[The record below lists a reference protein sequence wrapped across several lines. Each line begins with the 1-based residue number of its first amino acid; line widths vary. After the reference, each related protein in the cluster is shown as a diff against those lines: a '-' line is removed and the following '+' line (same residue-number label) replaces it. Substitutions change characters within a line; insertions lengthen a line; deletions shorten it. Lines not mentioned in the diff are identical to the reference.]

1 MNRASGPHS
10 IMAETK
16 QTTSKAA
23 PKAATEQA
31 QAKKPVAEKAAPKVA
46 SAKTAPKTAK
56 AAPAKHPGEQFRGKR
71 YRAAAEQVE
80 GGKQYA
86 LEEAVALV
94 QKTSTTKFDGTVE
107 VHIRLG
113 INAREAEQ
121 SVRGTVQLPAGTGK
135 EVKVMAFVPSGK
147 AAAAKKA
154 GADFVSDE
162 ATLKK
167 LKDGWTGFDVAV
179 ASSDQ
184 MVEVGK
190 LGKVLGPKGLM
201 PNPKSGTVAEDVEG
215 AIKKVKAGSIEFR
228 VAKDATIH
236 AGVGKASF
244 KADDLAKNV
253 ATYFGAVRAAKPSDA
268 KGTYIRSVTL
278 ASTMGPGV
286 RVNPD
291 TITAAA
297 K

>member
-1 MNRASGPHS
+1 
-10 IMAETK
+10 MAEAKTTEKKTPAASAAGKKPAAKKPAARKPVAK
-16 QTTSKAA
+16 QAVVKAA
-23 PKAATEQA
+23 PQR
-31 QAKKPVAEKAAPKVA
+31 
-46 SAKTAPKTAK
+46 
-56 AAPAKHPGEQFRGKR
+56 PGDRTHGKR

-80 GGKQYA
+80 AGKRYPLA
-86 LEEAVALV
+86 EAVELV
-94 QKTSTTKFDGTVE
+94 QKTSTTSFDATIE

-113 INAREAEQ
+113 IDARQAEQ

-167 LKDGWTGFDVAV
+167 IKDGWTGFDVAV
-179 ASSDQ
+179 ATPDQ

-190 LGKVLGPKGLM
+190 LGKTLGPKGLM
-201 PNPKSGTVAEDVEG
+201 PNPKSGTVSDKVEE
-215 AIKKVKAGSIEFR
+215 AIGKVKAGSIEFR

-236 AGVGKASF
+236 AGIGKASF
-244 KADDLAKNV
+244 KPEDLAKNV
-253 ATYFGAVRAAKPSDA
+253 AAYVGAVKAAKPDDA

-286 RVNPD
+286 KVNPD
-291 TITAAA
+291 AAA
-297 K
+297 AEAA

>member
-1 MNRASGPHS
+1 MTEAKTTEDKKPLAASEKAQPATKAVAKPAPKKAVKASG
-10 IMAETK
+10 
-16 QTTSKAA
+16 KAA
-23 PKAATEQA
+23 S
-31 QAKKPVAEKAAPKVA
+31 APQHK
-46 SAKTAPKTAK
+46 
-56 AAPAKHPGEQFRGKR
+56 PGEQFRGKR

-80 GGKQYA
+80 SGKQYG
-86 LEEAVALV
+86 LDEAVALV
-94 QKTSTTKFDGTVE
+94 QKTSTTAFDGTVE
-107 VHIRLG
+107 MHIRLG
-113 INAREAEQ
+113 IDAREAEQ

-135 EVKVMAFVPSGK
+135 AVKVMAFVSSGK

-167 LKDGWTGFDVAV
+167 LKDGWAGFDVAV
-179 ASSDQ
+179 ATPDQ
-184 MVEVGK
+184 MAEVGK
-190 LGKVLGPKGLM
+190 LGQILGPKGLM
-201 PNPKSGTVAEDVEG
+201 PNPKSGTVAEDVED
-215 AIKKVKAGSIEFR
+215 AIKKVKAGTIEFR

-244 KADDLAKNV
+244 KPEDLAKNV
-253 ATYFGAVRAAKPSDA
+253 ATYFQAVRSAKPSDA

>member
-1 MNRASGPHS
+1 
-10 IMAETK
+10 MAETK
-16 QTTSKAA
+16 TTSSAAKPAAKKAPATKPA
-23 PKAATEQA
+23 PK
-31 QAKKPVAEKAAPKVA
+31 K
-46 SAKTAPKTAK
+46 
-56 AAPAKHPGEQFRGKR
+56 APASPSGQQFRGKR

-80 GGKQYA
+80 DGKQYG
-86 LEEAVALV
+86 LDEAVALV
-94 QKTSTTKFDGTVE
+94 QKTSTIKFDGTVE

-113 INAREAEQ
+113 IDAREAEQ

-135 EVKVMAFVPSGK
+135 DMKVMAFVPSGK

-154 GADFVSDE
+154 GAEFVSDE

-167 LKDGWTGFDVAV
+167 LAGGWIGFDVAV
-179 ASSDQ
+179 ATPDQ

-201 PNPKSGTVAEDVEG
+201 PNPKSGTVAEDVED

-244 KADDLAKNV
+244 KAEDLAKNV
-253 ATYFGAVRAAKPSDA
+253 ATYFKAVRAAKPSDV

-291 TITAAA
+291 SIIAAA
-297 K
+297 Q

>member
-1 MNRASGPHS
+1 
-10 IMAETK
+10 MAEAKTTAKKTPAATDATEEKPAAKKPAAKKAVTK
-16 QTTSKAA
+16 TAVKKTAVKAA
-23 PKAATEQA
+23 PQR
-31 QAKKPVAEKAAPKVA
+31 
-46 SAKTAPKTAK
+46 
-56 AAPAKHPGEQFRGKR
+56 PGDRTRGKR

-80 GGKQYA
+80 AGKRYP
-86 LEEAVALV
+86 LVEAVELV
-94 QKTSTTKFDGTVE
+94 QKTSTTSFDATIE

-113 INAREAEQ
+113 IDPRLAEQ

-147 AAAAKKA
+147 AAAAKQA

-167 LKDGWTGFDVAV
+167 IKDGWTGFDVAV
-179 ASSDQ
+179 ATPDQ

-190 LGKVLGPKGLM
+190 LGKTLGPKGLM
-201 PNPKSGTVAEDVEG
+201 PNPKSGTVSDKVEE
-215 AIKKVKAGSIEFR
+215 AIGKVKAGSIEFR
-228 VAKDATIH
+228 VAKDGTIH

-244 KADDLAKNV
+244 KQEDLVKNV
-253 ATYFGAVRAAKPSDA
+253 AAYVGAVKAAKLDDA

-286 RVNPD
+286 KVNPD
-291 TITAAA
+291 AATAEAT
-297 K
+297 